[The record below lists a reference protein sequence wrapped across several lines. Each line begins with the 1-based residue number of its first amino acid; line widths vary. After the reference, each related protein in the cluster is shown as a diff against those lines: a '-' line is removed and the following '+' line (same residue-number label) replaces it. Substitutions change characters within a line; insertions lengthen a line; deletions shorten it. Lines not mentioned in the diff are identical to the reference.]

1 MGEAAGD
8 GFVLNHVGG
17 DVTEILVPDLAF
29 KTYQD
34 QVEYLL
40 LAWSLYLGR
49 GSITND
55 EFHAYWTVLS
65 GDNGT
70 SSAAPVQ
77 KVLPPGFN
85 LDGTMTAS
93 HVLKT
98 IQTICRDTNSSSH
111 KASGWENGHILLA
124 ADTLSSDIQ
133 TQANISFSL
142 EVWIS
147 HSTLFV
153 RQLIAPVNVAAEMVK
168 YQIEA
173 YADILLSLL
182 NNYEQPVA
190 QATRVGKLETS
201 RLWRWNAVLPPT
213 IRQCM
218 HDIISEKMSQYPDKQ
233 AVVSWEGELSYRQLD
248 DLSFHLALDLVKA
261 GVGIGT
267 VIPLCFEKS
276 IWTVVALLAVMRAGG
291 TFVLTDPQQP
301 EGRLRVIAEEV
312 AAQFVLASP
321 QQKDLAMQIAP
332 PSAKVIT
339 VGPELLKVQRD
350 SGAKAL
356 EQVPSSAI
364 LYIIFTSG
372 STGKPK
378 GVVISHENFTT
389 GAIPRAEAVGYK
401 SHSRV
406 LDFPSYAFDVS
417 IDCMLCTLAQGG
429 TICVPSDDQRV
440 NDLSGAIQAMQVNM
454 AHMTPS
460 VARLLSIDVMASLEV
475 LGLGGESLSAGDAV
489 NWSKVTRLI
498 IAYGPSE
505 CTVGCTINSDVVA
518 GRSYTSIGVGRGG
531 TTWIV
536 DPDDHNV
543 LTPLGGV
550 GELLVEGGL
559 VGVGYLNEPQKTAE
573 VFIEDPTWL
582 LAGCENV
589 PGRHGRLYKTGD
601 LVRYDPDGSGSIV
614 FVGRKDR
621 QVKLRGQRVE
631 LAEVEY
637 HLRTRLPPD
646 SAVAAEVI
654 TPGNKSREPTLVVF
668 VAEPRSS
675 QPLTLDDATAVQFSK
690 EFLHALTEADKEIA
704 TELPR
709 YMVPSAYIPLQVMP
723 LLVSCKVD
731 RKRLQEIGLGMT
743 PQQLAGY
750 RASTAPVKES
760 PTTEVEKLF
769 IQVWKQILLMPNEE
783 IGLKDNFFALGGDS
797 LKAMRLVAMAKS
809 RNISLTVSDVFSHP
823 TLHAMASKAKQGN
836 ENQDQEI
843 PPLSL
848 LPGSWPNKVARVEV
862 ARFCGLDESSIE
874 DIYPCTPLQEGLL
887 ALSAK
892 VSEAYV
898 AQRVVTVRDSLTAER
913 LRAAFTTVSL
923 DCPIL
928 RTRIVHIPGRGL
940 FQVVVRQMPTWTST
954 VGLEQYLQDDR
965 SHSMGLGEPLVRF
978 ALVSHKD
985 KPDVSVC
992 LTIHH
997 ALYDGWS
1004 MPLII
1009 DRVNRTYQGQKT
1021 NTPTPFSAFV
1031 KYLSQGRQVESE
1043 SYWKKELGGFS
1054 ATQFPFLPNPN
1065 YQTHADALVEHF
1077 VKLTANLSTGIT
1089 VATSIRAAWALVAA
1103 KYADTS
1109 DVVFG
1114 ETLTGRNAPITG
1126 ITEIEGP
1133 LITTV
1138 PWRILVDRE
1147 IKVSDYLQSVR
1158 DQGIVR
1164 IPHEHL
1170 GLQHIRRLSA
1180 EARLA
1185 CDLRTGIVLNLIDTA
1200 DDRTTGTDEDRP
1212 ADGFV
1217 PVDDMEAAR
1226 EALKFNSY
1234 ALMLVFSVT
1243 PEGVLVMASFDSN
1256 TIDEKQLQVIL
1267 QDFDATLQQLQ
1278 HDPEA
1283 KLGDL
1288 DVTKT
1293 SDVQNAA
1300 WSQKGLQSVLES
1312 RPEVSKARGTWI
1324 VDPKNA
1330 ERCVAIGEVGELL
1343 VESTIKLPL
1352 PAINSPQWLLQGTTD
1367 TVGDEHRLYSTGL
1380 DARYR
1385 YDGTIEIV
1393 ESKQQQS
1400 SSDVAEAS
1408 AAPVDLP
1415 LGTSDKQQK
1424 LLRLWSRI
1432 LDISEGDI
1440 SPANTFFELGGDS
1453 IGAMKL
1459 VSEARTEGLE
1469 LTVAQ
1474 VFLHRRL
1481 SEMANVA
1488 TLLKK
1493 AQDTT
1498 VVTKPFTG
1506 LDVPDIDAFLSQVVR
1521 PRLADQSWTVDDV
1534 LPVRPMQRIAIEGT
1548 FRLPR
1553 FSARYEIFYLNP
1565 GIDRARLLQS
1575 CQDLVAQN
1583 EILRTVFVGVEG
1595 KYFSVVLEKLLAPI
1609 AEFEIEGDMS
1619 VFSKGL
1625 CNLDIQTKMPLGS
1638 SFVKFFFVRGEQGNS
1653 CLIFRISHAQYDEI
1667 CLPLMFQQLSALYE
1681 GKSMP
1686 KSVPFS
1692 SFARHVVED
1701 NVPKSISYWRE
1712 LLNGASM
1719 TKLQP
1724 DIPLTNTTPVAVHK
1738 TFSLSNWDKE
1748 ITLATLPTAVWSLC
1762 LARQVASQ
1770 DVTFGEVV
1778 SGRGIGFPNADLVAG
1793 PCWQYIPVRVKFQ
1806 PEWTGVDLLKHI
1818 QNQHIQSSRFE
1829 GMALE
1834 EIVKYCTDW
1843 PESIDWFDSVVHQDV
1858 DHVET
1863 LNFLSS
1869 TSRLETYY
1877 PHLEPLRE
1885 WKIQAFFQG
1894 DNLTL
1899 EVVTYESY
1907 LDFANELLGNLGNA
1921 LEQLVNEPN
1930 TPLFKDLVHTAT
1942 NGDHIVVGI
1951 ETKLVLSP
1959 SENSPSTPQAANG
1972 SPLLQMADGTID
1984 ELHSI
1989 TLEGA
1994 QLAKTVALHEHVTAD
2009 KFSKA
2014 ILTNGEQA

>member
-1 MGEAAGD
+1 M
-8 GFVLNHVGG
+8 
-17 DVTEILVPDLAF
+17 
-29 KTYQD
+29 
-34 QVEYLL
+34 
-40 LAWSLYLGR
+40 
-49 GSITND
+49 
-55 EFHAYWTVLS
+55 
-65 GDNGT
+65 
-70 SSAAPVQ
+70 
-77 KVLPPGFN
+77 
-85 LDGTMTAS
+85 
-93 HVLKT
+93 
-98 IQTICRDTNSSSH
+98 
-111 KASGWENGHILLA
+111 
-124 ADTLSSDIQ
+124 
-133 TQANISFSL
+133 
-142 EVWIS
+142 
-147 HSTLFV
+147 V
-153 RQLIAPVNVAAEMVK
+153 R

-173 YADILLSLL
+173 FADILLSLL
-182 NNYEQPVA
+182 GSQEQPVA
-190 QATRVGKLETS
+190 QATKVGKHETNQ
-201 RLWRWNAVLPPT
+201 LWRWNAALPPT
-213 IRQCM
+213 IHQCM
-218 HDIISEKMSQYPDKQ
+218 HDIISEKMSQHPGKQ
-233 AVVSWEGELSYRQLD
+233 AVVSWEGDLSYGQLD
-248 DLSFHLALDLVKA
+248 ALSSHLALDLVEA

-312 AAQFVLASP
+312 DAQFVLTSP
-321 QQKDLAMQIAP
+321 KQKDLAMKIAP
-332 PSAKVIT
+332 PSARVIT
-339 VGPELLKVQRD
+339 VGPELLQSQKHPEARVL
-350 SGAKAL
+350 K
-356 EQVPSSAI
+356 QVPSSAI

-389 GAIPRAEAVGYK
+389 GALPRAEAVGYK
-401 SHSRV
+401 PHSRV

-518 GRSYTSIGVGRGG
+518 GRSYTSIGIGRGG

-550 GELLVEGGL
+550 GELLVEGGI
-559 VGVGYLNEPQKTAE
+559 VGVGYLNEPQKTSE

-582 LAGCENV
+582 LAGCDNV
-589 PGRHGRLYKTGD
+589 PGRRGRLYKTGD
-601 LVRYDPDGSGSIV
+601 LARYDPDGSGSIV

-646 SAVAAEVI
+646 STVAAEVI

-668 VAEPRSS
+668 VAEPRTS
-675 QPLTLDDATAVQFSK
+675 QPPALDETTTVQFSN
-690 EFLHALTEADKEIA
+690 EFLHALTQADKEIA

-750 RASTAPVKES
+750 RASTTSDKQS
-760 PTTEVEKLF
+760 PTTEVEKLLG
-769 IQVWKQILLMPNEE
+769 QVWSQVLLMTKDD
-783 IGLKDNFFALGGDS
+783 IGLQDNFFALGGDS
-797 LKAMRLVAMAKS
+797 LKAMRLVALAKS
-809 RNISLTVSDVFSHP
+809 SHLSLTVSDVFSHP
-823 TLHAMASKAKQGN
+823 TLHAMASRAKHGN

-848 LPGSWPNKVARVEV
+848 LPESWPNKVAKAEA

-898 AQRVVTVRDSLTAER
+898 AQRVVTVPDLITAER

-923 DCPIL
+923 DCPVL

-940 FQVVVRQMPTWTST
+940 FQVVVRQMPPWIST

-965 SHSMGLGEPLVRF
+965 ARSMGLGEPLVRF
-978 ALVSHKD
+978 ALVANDD
-985 KPDVSVC
+985 KPNLSVS

-1009 DRVNRTYQGQKT
+1009 DRVNKTYQGRKT
-1021 NTPTPFSAFV
+1021 NSPTPFAAFV
-1031 KYLSQGRQVESE
+1031 KYLSQGRRAESE
-1043 SYWKKELGGFS
+1043 SYWKKQLVGFS
-1054 ATQFPFLPNPN
+1054 ATQFPFLPYPN

-1077 VKLTANLSTGIT
+1077 VKLRPNLSTGIT

-1103 KYADTS
+1103 KYTGTT

-1138 PWRILVDRE
+1138 PWRIPVDRE
-1147 IKVSDYLQSVR
+1147 MRVSDYLQSVR
-1158 DQGIVR
+1158 DQAIVR

-1170 GLQHIRRLSA
+1170 GLQHIRRLST
-1180 EARLA
+1180 EARNA
-1185 CDLRTGIVLNLIDTA
+1185 CELRTGIILNLIDTA
-1200 DDRTTGTDEDRP
+1200 DDRTIGVDKDRP

-1243 PEGVLVMASFDSN
+1243 LEGVLIMASFDSN
-1256 TIDEKQLQVIL
+1256 TIDETQLQSVL

-1278 HDPEA
+1278 LDPQA
-1283 KLGDL
+1283 KLGDFS
-1288 DVTKT
+1288 VTRS
-1293 SDVQNAA
+1293 SDVQNIA
-1300 WSQKGLQSVLES
+1300 WSQRGLES
-1312 RPEVSKARGTWI
+1312 IIKSHPEISNARATWI
-1324 VDPKNA
+1324 VDPLNA

-1343 VESTIKLPL
+1343 VESVIKLSL
-1352 PAINSPQWLLQGTTD
+1352 PAINSPQWLLQGLTETAD
-1367 TVGDEHRLYSTGL
+1367 AENRLYSTGL

-1385 YDGTIEIV
+1385 HDGTIEIV
-1393 ESKQQQS
+1393 DSKQQPPS
-1400 SSDVAEAS
+1400 PNLLDGTETPSEA
-1408 AAPVDLP
+1408 P
-1415 LGTSDKQQK
+1415 LDTSDKQ
-1424 LLRLWSRI
+1424 LTLRRLWSRI
-1432 LDISEGDI
+1432 LDISEEEI
-1440 SPANTFFELGGDS
+1440 SPGNTFFELGGDS

-1459 VSEARTEGLE
+1459 VSEARAEGLE

-1474 VFLHRRL
+1474 IFLHRRL
-1481 SEMANVA
+1481 SEMASVS
-1488 TLLKK
+1488 TSVKK
-1493 AQDTT
+1493 VQDISA
-1498 VVTKPFTG
+1498 VTKPFTG

-1534 LPVRPMQRIAIEGT
+1534 LPARPMQRIAIEGT

-1553 FSARYEIFYLNP
+1553 FSARYELFYLNP

-1595 KYFSVVLEKLLAPI
+1595 RYFSVVLGNLLAPI
-1609 AEFEIEGDMS
+1609 AEFDIEGDMS

-1625 CNLDIQTKMPLGS
+1625 CNLDVQTKMPLGA
-1638 SFVKFFFVRGEQGNS
+1638 SFVKFFFVRGEQGES

-1667 CLPLMFQQLSALYE
+1667 CLPLMLRQLSALYE
-1681 GKSMP
+1681 EKPMP
-1686 KSVPFS
+1686 TSVPFS
-1692 SFARHVVED
+1692 SFSRHVVEE
-1701 NVPKSISYWRE
+1701 NVPKSIPYWRE
-1712 LLNGASM
+1712 LLKDATM
-1719 TKLQP
+1719 TTLRP
-1724 DIPLTNTTPVAVHK
+1724 DNPLTNTSPVAVSK
-1738 TFSLSNWDKE
+1738 TFALSNWDKE
-1748 ITLATLPTAVWSLC
+1748 ITLATLPTAAWSLC
-1762 LARQVASQ
+1762 LARQVGSQ

-1806 PEWTGVDLLKHI
+1806 SDWTGLDLLKYI
-1818 QNQHIQSSRFE
+1818 QQQHVQSSRFE

-1834 EIVKYCTDW
+1834 EIVKHCTDW
-1843 PESIDWFDSVVHQDV
+1843 PETTDWFDSVVHQDV

-1863 LNFLSS
+1863 LEFLSS
-1869 TSRLETYY
+1869 TSRLETFY
-1877 PHLEPLRE
+1877 PHFEPLRE

-1894 DNLTL
+1894 ENLTL
-1899 EVVTYESY
+1899 EVVTFESY
-1907 LDFANELLGNLGNA
+1907 LDFANELLSNLGKA
-1921 LEQLVNEPN
+1921 LEQLVNEPSIA
-1930 TPLFKDLVHTAT
+1930 LFEDSARTAS
-1942 NGDHIVVGI
+1942 NIDHIVGI
-1951 ETKLVLSP
+1951 ETTSVLSP

-1972 SPLLQMADGTID
+1972 SPLVQMVDEAID
-1984 ELHSI
+1984 ELDGNGI
-1989 TLEGA
+1989 VLEGTH
-1994 QLAKTVALHEHVTAD
+1994 LAKKAVLHENVTIGS
-2009 KFSKA
+2009 FSETV
-2014 ILTNGEQA
+2014 LSNGEKE